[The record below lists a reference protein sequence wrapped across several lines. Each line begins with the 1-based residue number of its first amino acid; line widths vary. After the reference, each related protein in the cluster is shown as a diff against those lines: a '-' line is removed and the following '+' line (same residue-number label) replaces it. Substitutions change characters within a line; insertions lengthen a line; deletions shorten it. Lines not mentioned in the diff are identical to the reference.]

1 MFSEDVAVRVSHLR
15 KCYEIYESPRDRLR
29 QFIWPRFQRFSRL
42 ARTQYFREFWAL
54 KDVSF
59 EIRRGETVAIVGK
72 NGSGKSTLLQIICG
86 TLNPSGGEVQLN
98 GRVAALLELGSGFNP
113 EFSGREN
120 VYMNAGVL
128 GLSRQ
133 EIDAKLTQILEFADI
148 GEFID
153 QPVKTYSSG
162 MYVRLAFAVAIHVDP
177 DILIVDEAL
186 SVGDIR
192 FQSKCLHAIEGIK
205 QRGAAVLFV
214 THSPGQVEA
223 LCSRAIWL
231 NDGVVKADESPK
243 TLMRRYINFMTH
255 GLDDAAPQ
263 DAASEDT
270 ALLRVQDAAQQSLAP
285 EWVDLRNSAHRS
297 GTLTA
302 VIDRI
307 KVLGPDGKSWHVADS
322 DVQSIK
328 VVLSIF
334 ANERI
339 SMPLLAI
346 GVFNALNEP
355 MVHFNSENV
364 GASLPVLVP
373 GARREFTATFDL
385 PALKPG
391 EYLISVGLDDGV
403 SGQSVVVCHVYDAW
417 PFTVAMPSRR
427 KVQGGYFQI
436 SGSAS
441 TIVQNPSAEH
451 EAVPA

>member
-1 MFSEDVAVRVSHLR
+1 MSFEDIAVRVSGLR
-15 KCYEIYESPRDRLR
+15 KCFEIYDSPRDRLR
-29 QFIWPRFQRFSRL
+29 QFIWPRIQRFL
-42 ARTQYFREFWAL
+42 GLPCKQYFREFWAL

-59 EIRRGETVAIVGK
+59 EIRRGETVAIVGQ

-86 TLNPSGGEVQLN
+86 TLSPSGGEVQLT

-120 VYMNAGVL
+120 VYMNAAVL
-128 GLSRQ
+128 GLARR
-133 EIDAKLTQILEFADI
+133 EVDAKLAQILEFADI

-162 MYVRLAFAVAIHVDP
+162 MYVRLAFAVAIHVEP
-177 DILIVDEAL
+177 DILVIDEAL

-231 NDGVVKADESPK
+231 SEGVVKADARPK
-243 TLMRRYINFMTH
+243 ALMRRYINFMTH
-255 GLDDAAPQ
+255 DLDDAA
-263 DAASEDT
+263 SLET
-270 ALLRVQDAAQQSLAP
+270 ALADTGAADSQQVNVDLPPKAVQ
-285 EWVDLRNSAHRS
+285 WVDLRHSGHRS
-297 GTLTA
+297 GALGA

-307 KVLGPDGKSWHVADS
+307 KVLGADGIAWRVVDS
-322 DVQSIK
+322 DVQSIE

-334 ANERI
+334 VSERVVI
-339 SMPLLAI
+339 PLLAI
-346 GVFNALNEP
+346 GIFNALNEP
-355 MVHFNSENV
+355 IVHFNSENV
-364 GASLPVLVP
+364 GASLATLEP
-373 GARREFTATFDL
+373 GRQHEFTATFEL

-403 SGQSVVVCHVYDAW
+403 SGHSVVVCHVYDAW
-417 PFTVAMPSRR
+417 PFTVTLPTRR
-427 KVQGGYFQI
+427 KAQGGYVQI
-436 SGSAS
+436 AASAG
-441 TIVQNPSAEH
+441 TFVH
-451 EAVPA
+451 HLVH